1 MPKRTANDDHDDEG
15 TYSPVGFFPFSCPF
29 GNFSKPSN
37 MFNAFFSSRSRGEWI
52 PAVDISEQNDSYR
65 LISDLPEMTKEDV
78 RVYTESST
86 AICISGVRRHLEE
99 QSDRPLIVAER
110 GVGRFER
117 CFDLPTKLDEA
128 NVKAS
133 FKNAQLV
140 VTIPKLSA
148 SKGTSSSSVKIEWRE
163 KGRWLQLPRQRQ

>member
-1 MPKRTANDDHDDEG
+1 MSRRNDKDGDAD
-15 TYSPVGFFPFSCPF
+15 GFQRPQDVFPFGFLFASFPTR
-29 GNFSKPSN
+29 PN
-37 MFNAFFSSRSRGEWI
+37 MLNAFFSSRSRGEWI
-52 PAVDISEQNDSYR
+52 PAVDISEQNDSYT

-117 CFDLPTKLDEA
+117 CFELPAKLDEA
-128 NVKAS
+128 GVRAS

-140 VTIPKLSA
+140 VTIPKLSS
-148 SKGTSSSSVKIEWRE
+148 SKNGASSSIKIE
-163 KGRWLQLPRQRQ
+163 

>member
-1 MPKRTANDDHDDEG
+1 MPKHSDNNNSNTDADSFRWDRDAL
-15 TYSPVGFFPFSCPF
+15 PFAFPFFANPR
-29 GNFSKPSN
+29 PAH
-37 MFNAFFSSRSRGEWI
+37 MFNSFFSSRSRGEWI
-52 PAVDISEQNDSYR
+52 PAVDISEQNDSYT
-65 LISDLPEMTKEDV
+65 LISDLPEMSKEDV

-117 CFDLPTKLDEA
+117 CFDLPAKLDEA

-133 FKNAQLV
+133 FKDAQLV
-140 VTIPKLSA
+140 VKIPKLSA
-148 SKGTSSSSVKIEWRE
+148 NKNTSSSSIKIE
-163 KGRWLQLPRQRQ
+163 